1 MLQALPIEVEL
12 EAGPV
17 SCEVSVDPG
26 SNGCYTCTYTAE
38 TAESFRLLV
47 TCRGKP
53 VGGSPLPVE
62 VSGAANALTRG

>member
-17 SCEVSVDPG
+17 GCEVSVDPG

-38 TAESFRLLV
+38 TAGSFRLLV